1 MVSPEQLLKNNQL
14 KNVVKKKI
22 IRELKIATFENIHL
36 KFKKSHKGGIE
47 KEKRGE
53 IYKKQTKM
61 ADVNLSY

>member
-1 MVSPEQLLKNNQL
+1 M
-14 KNVVKKKI
+14 KKKI

-36 KFKKSHKGGIE
+36 IFKKNHKGGIE
-47 KEKRGE
+47 EEKRGE